1 MSCAAA
7 ASESI
12 VTDGVGSLLFSGV
25 ALAPLGQSAM
35 DAPIVSAC
43 AGKDSFA
50 YGQFLRVGAE
60 SVERRVRGGVL
71 VKGVVGGG

>member
-1 MSCAAA
+1 
-7 ASESI
+7 
-12 VTDGVGSLLFSGV
+12 
-25 ALAPLGQSAM
+25 M